1 MIFIMIVLIGDAES
15 VCDMKE
21 CSDSYSTVV
30 TGLIMRSR
38 RCKDYKNHF
47 AHILILEMHS
57 NLAVECPSRLLQ
69 REVVVELLI
78 GEVATFQ

>member
-21 CSDSYSTVV
+21 CSDSLLDCCHW
-30 TGLIMRSR
+30 LIMRSR

-47 AHILILEMHS
+47 AHLLMVMKIACAPILNSMSQIALFCKSACSFAPH
-57 NLAVECPSRLLQ
+57 
-69 REVVVELLI
+69 I
-78 GEVATFQ
+78 H